1 MKFLNR
7 LKSSMAVN
15 IIGAII
21 FLLVI
26 LSVIVSVL
34 GFMSFTDAFKKEY
47 STTTW
52 HIADTA
58 TTLINGDHLDAYLA
72 GKEQEEYQL
81 SKGYLEGYCKRI
93 HVSLVYV
100 IQVDRS
106 DYGRFVSI
114 FNLVN
119 NAVDNTS
126 YREWEIGHRRDT
138 TNDEYRQK
146 YEMLYEKEVP
156 YATVYRTNPGD
167 GIHPH
172 ITTMVPVMNSA
183 GDVAAILCVQRPI
196 RELYDARRPYLVN
209 VCVSTVFLCLF
220 AALAAASY
228 IKRQFVEPIRRA
240 SDEATRF
247 SRENTK
253 GEPLGRI
260 SQFVEISSLAGS
272 IDTMETEMVD
282 YMENL
287 TMVTAEKERIGA
299 ELSFARTIQD
309 NSLPNHFPAFPER
322 RDFDI
327 YASMTPAREVGGDF
341 YNFYLL
347 DEDHLAVVI
356 GDVSGKGVPAALFM
370 MVTNILISDRTLMGG
385 TPGEILTFVNSR
397 ICEHN
402 EADMFVTLWL
412 GIIELSTGRIRAA
425 NAGHEDAAVC
435 RAGGGFEL
443 FKTKHGFVV
452 GVMEGIQ
459 YRDFEIELEKGDK
472 LFLYT
477 DGVPEATDNNEKMY
491 TLGRMVDALNENR
504 EKTPA
509 EILDSIHRSV
519 NAFVG
524 DAPQFDDLTMLCFE
538 WKGGSSVS

>member
-126 YREWEIGHRRDT
+126 YREWEIGHWRDT

-167 GIHPH
+167 AIHPH
-172 ITTMVPVMNSA
+172 ITHAQSRY
-183 GDVAAILCVQRPI
+183 Q
-196 RELYDARRPYLVN
+196 
-209 VCVSTVFLCLF
+209 CL
-220 AALAAASY
+220 L
-228 IKRQFVEPIRRA
+228 R
-240 SDEATRF
+240 
-247 SRENTK
+247 
-253 GEPLGRI
+253 
-260 SQFVEISSLAGS
+260 
-272 IDTMETEMVD
+272 
-282 YMENL
+282 
-287 TMVTAEKERIGA
+287 
-299 ELSFARTIQD
+299 
-309 NSLPNHFPAFPER
+309 H
-322 RDFDI
+322 
-327 YASMTPAREVGGDF
+327 
-341 YNFYLL
+341 
-347 DEDHLAVVI
+347 VI
-356 GDVSGKGVPAALFM
+356 
-370 MVTNILISDRTLMGG
+370 
-385 TPGEILTFVNSR
+385 
-397 ICEHN
+397 
-402 EADMFVTLWL
+402 
-412 GIIELSTGRIRAA
+412 
-425 NAGHEDAAVC
+425 
-435 RAGGGFEL
+435 
-443 FKTKHGFVV
+443 
-452 GVMEGIQ
+452 
-459 YRDFEIELEKGDK
+459 
-472 LFLYT
+472 T
-477 DGVPEATDNNEKMY
+477 DGTVT
-491 TLGRMVDALNENR
+491 
-504 EKTPA
+504 
-509 EILDSIHRSV
+509 
-519 NAFVG
+519 
-524 DAPQFDDLTMLCFE
+524 
-538 WKGGSSVS
+538 